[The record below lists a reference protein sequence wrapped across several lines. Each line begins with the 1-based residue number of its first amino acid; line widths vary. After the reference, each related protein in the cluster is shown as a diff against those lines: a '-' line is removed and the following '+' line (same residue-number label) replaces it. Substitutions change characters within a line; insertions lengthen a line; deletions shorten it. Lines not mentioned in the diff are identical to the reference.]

1 MKLND
6 ALEAYLIQISINEP
20 KAINTIEAYSR
31 DIKDYLAYL
40 NDNEIEDIE
49 KVNYDIINNYITM
62 IKDHYASSTLARK
75 ANAIRTFHQFL
86 SFKYDIHDPSNNIEV
101 HKSEKQLPIF
111 CTLQEIEQIMNYF
124 DDSPKGIL
132 NHALLEIIYGCGLR
146 VSEVCDLTL
155 SQVDLETKI
164 LRVLGKG
171 QKERIVPIPDIT
183 AEILN
188 KYLIVVRPI
197 YSKNKV
203 NYFFINPKGNHIRT
217 EYIESMLKYV
227 LEQLNIKKKITPH
240 KLRHTY
246 ATHLLENG
254 CDLRSIQELLGHS
267 DISTTQIYTHVE
279 KKRLF
284 ENYDRFHPKEMKGN
298 KK

>member
-1 MKLND
+1 MKIND
-6 ALEAYLIQISINEP
+6 ALEAYLIQITINEP
-20 KAINTIEAYSR
+20 KSQNTIEAYTR

-40 NDNEIEDIE
+40 KDNKINDIE
-49 KVNYDIINNYITM
+49 NVNYDIINNYITL
-62 IKDHYASSTLARK
+62 IKDQYATSTLARK
-75 ANAIRTFHQFL
+75 ANAIRTFHQFI
-86 SFKYDIHDPSNNIEV
+86 SFKYDMHDPSSNIEV

-146 VSEVCDLTL
+146 VREVCDLTL

-171 QKERIVPIPDIT
+171 QKERIVPIPEAT
-183 AEILN
+183 AAILK
-188 KYLIVVRPI
+188 KYLVVVRPI

-227 LEQLNIKKKITPH
+227 LSQVNINKKITPH

-254 CDLRSIQELLGHS
+254 CDLRSIQELLGHA

>member
-1 MKLND
+1 MKIKE
-6 ALEAYLIQISINEP
+6 AFEAYLIQISINDP
-20 KAINTIEAYSR
+20 KSHNTIEAYTK
-31 DIKDYLAYL
+31 DIKDYLAFL
-40 NDNEIEDIE
+40 TNNKIEDIE
-49 KVNYDIINNYITM
+49 MVNYDLINEYILK
-62 IKDHYASSTLARK
+62 IKERYASSTLARK
-75 ANAIRTFHQFL
+75 ANAIRTFHQFI
-86 SFKYDIHDPSNNIEV
+86 SFKYDMHDPSANIEV

-111 CTLQEIEQIMNYF
+111 CSLKEIETIMNYF
-124 DDSPKGIL
+124 DESPKGIL
-132 NHALLEIIYGCGLR
+132 DHALLEIIYGCGLR

-171 QKERIVPIPDIT
+171 QKERIVPIPEVT
-183 AEILN
+183 NEILK
-188 KYLIVVRPI
+188 KYLFIIRPI
-197 YSKNKV
+197 FSKNKV
-203 NYFFINPKGNHIRT
+203 NYFFINPKGNHIRS

-227 LEQLNIKKKITPH
+227 CEKVNITKKITPH

-254 CDLRSIQELLGHS
+254 CDLRSIQELLGHA

-284 ENYDRFHPKEMKGN
+284 ENYSRFHPKEMEG
-298 KK
+298 KKK